1 MPITATGLSY
11 GTGQSPKETSKPQ
24 SVMKKSIAIIVLLS
38 VCRLM
43 SAQEWEVNINENNTC
58 SLKELV
64 TVDEGDFVI
73 GVGAV
78 DEMGH
83 PNGFIVKV
91 GKDGSHGS
99 RKVNLPGMMLQYHT
113 AVQLANGNY
122 MVIGMCEDSLWNSV
136 YPRYIRIDVF
146 DSQLE
151 SVSSRTYSVDDDV
164 FDCFVNGEYLP
175 MKSTRSRQG
184 TTLLAAVLNYYVE
197 QPGFYRNAVRFYE
210 FDDNGDIIRIVDND
224 SDVAYAASIEK
235 ITYEPHSDNLLMAVG
250 GGFFPPNSGTPGVY
264 VVDSNLNIVGKKSLV
279 HVQGGVSPDL
289 DHIDRITCD
298 GKWMEGDC
306 MLFDATYYLHQRM
319 SFTYHTLYKM
329 DSALNVH
336 AELRLP
342 PYDSCMY
349 CPAGT
354 STAYIDDTT
363 IFAFT
368 GCSET
373 MYSSFN
379 EEQANVYLVDKHLNL
394 LGRKTIRKDDAI
406 CSFGS
411 PAVFSDGGCVV
422 PFYSQNGTYYPGEP
436 FYNAELMKFRRED
449 IEITWDVVEEK
460 EAKHASA
467 YPNPTAG
474 SISIPTGQNLPEGA
488 RLQIFDIKGMKCFDR
503 AITGQGNLI
512 TVDVHNIQTGVYVY
526 RVVSNGRETITG
538 NFIKE

>member
-1 MPITATGLSY
+1 MAIGLLFGMGLSQ
-11 GTGQSPKETSKPQ
+11 GTTFKLLFT
-24 SVMKKSIAIIVLLS
+24 MKKAITIIVLLAA
-38 VCRLM
+38 CHFM
-43 SAQEWEVNINENNTC
+43 SAQEWEVNIEENNTC
-58 SLKELV
+58 GLRELV
-64 TVDEGDFVI
+64 TVDEGNFVI

-83 PNGFIVKV
+83 PNGFIVRV
-91 GKDGSHGS
+91 GKDGSYSS
-99 RKVNLPGMMLQYHT
+99 RKVYLPGMMLQYHT
-113 AVQLANGNY
+113 VVQLANGNY
-122 MVIGMCEDSLWNSV
+122 MVFGICEDSLWNPI
-136 YPRYIRIDVF
+136 YPRCLRIDVF
-146 DSQLE
+146 DGQLE
-151 SVSSRTYSVDDDV
+151 SVFSKTYSVDDDV

-184 TTLLAAVLNYYVE
+184 TTLLAAVLSYYVE

-224 SDVAYAASIEK
+224 SDEACAASIEK

-250 GGFFPPNSGTPGVY
+250 GGVFPPNGGTPGVY

-279 HVQGGVSPDL
+279 HVEGGVSPDL

-298 GKWMEGDC
+298 GRWMEGDC

-368 GCSET
+368 SCSET

-379 EEQANVYLVDKHLNL
+379 EEQANIYLVDKHLNL

-406 CSFGS
+406 CYFGP
-411 PAVFSDGGCVV
+411 PAVFSDGGCIV
-422 PFYSQNGTYYPGEP
+422 PFYSQNGTYYSGNP
-436 FYNAELMKFRRED
+436 FYKAERMKFRRED

-460 EAKHASA
+460 EAKHAPA
-467 YPNPTAG
+467 YPNPTLGA
-474 SISIPTGQNLPEGA
+474 INIPIGESLLASA
-488 RLQIFDIKGMKCFDR
+488 RLQIFDMNGAKCFDR
-503 AITGQGNLI
+503 EIDRQGSLI
-512 TVDVHNIQTGVYVY
+512 TLDVHNLATGLYAY
-526 RVVSNGRETITG
+526 CIVSGGKAITTG
-538 NFIKE
+538 KFVKE